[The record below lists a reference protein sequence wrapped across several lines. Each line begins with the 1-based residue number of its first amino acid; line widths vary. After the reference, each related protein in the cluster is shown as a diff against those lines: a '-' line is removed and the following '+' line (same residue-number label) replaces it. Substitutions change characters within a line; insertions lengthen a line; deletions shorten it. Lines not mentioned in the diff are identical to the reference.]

1 MEFNK
6 QLRHAGL
13 SGLEGGKTSTYYD
26 CYESNSELQADTKGF
41 SQRKCLVHPSRVI
54 RLFDNGRDFFLP
66 GTCRRESDKQK
77 RGFLSRPRP
86 LVYKL
91 MALLSFDWELA
102 PL

>member
-26 CYESNSELQADTKGF
+26 CYESKSELQADTKGF

-54 RLFDNGRDFFLP
+54 RLFDNGRDFFARNLQT
-66 GTCRRESDKQK
+66 GERQAEARISEQT
-77 RGFLSRPRP
+77 
-86 LVYKL
+86 
-91 MALLSFDWELA
+91 
-102 PL
+102 